1 MDEASERNAEVVCIS
16 SGGQLREEAA
26 IKGHKLINIPNL
38 ALARASL
45 PYLIMPGLKLINPL
59 IIIIGGEEK
68 NITATEL
75 LEETV
80 THFLKENKK
89 LQPNCHPDPFVN
101 SLQSLFRHIYHSIVY
116 AWNPDPYSDIAYS
129 LAVIII

>member
-26 IKGHKLINIPNL
+26 TKGHKHINIPNL

-59 IIIIGGEEK
+59 LENSLEQPSLP
-68 NITATEL
+68 AL
-75 LEETV
+75 LPSGRRFSSRPRSRNST
-80 THFLKENKK
+80 KY
-89 LQPNCHPDPFVN
+89 FVN
-101 SLQSLFRHIYHSIVY
+101 YLIKKKKIELGLDLKHGYVKVSSCWF
-116 AWNPDPYSDIAYS
+116 WCF
-129 LAVIII
+129 

>member
-1 MDEASERNAEVVCIS
+1 MIRTIHIPLESHS
-16 SGGQLREEAA
+16 SYYNGRYDHRR
-26 IKGHKLINIPNL
+26 K
-38 ALARASL
+38 
-45 PYLIMPGLKLINPL
+45 
-59 IIIIGGEEK
+59 EK